1 MDILPSVIHRMTRD
15 EVRFFKLFSGRSHDR
30 SDRLDKRLFDL
41 IRHAGEGY
49 DDNRTF
55 ERLYGQGNKNA
66 YYRLK
71 NRLLQDVGK
80 SLTLQHFDDDD
91 TVHALHLLGLAKFH
105 LGRSN
110 TRAAHYYLRRA
121 ESEANRLSQYELLD
135 LIYGDLIRLSHE
147 QVSVNP
153 EAYIRLRRENQER
166 IRQVRAIDDLLAAVS
181 YRMRVTQNF
190 GTGKNPVL
198 PLLEKIVNEYA
209 HDQALLRNPQVRFRL
224 YEAVTRIL
232 LQKRDYPALEAYLL
246 GAWKEFNDAR
256 LFNRGNHD
264 AKLQM
269 LVFIVNT
276 LFKNGKSK
284 ESLRYAEILH
294 DAMEEHQRL
303 LYGKYLFFYY
313 NARVI
318 NYSKLDKDQAIAI
331 LQEMK
336 ENERVRSTPFYEMFV
351 YLNLAVLYFDKG
363 EFAQSIRQL
372 SRLFLLDAYRD
383 ADRSLRFKIA
393 IAELMIRYELN
404 DEELLERKLREAKK
418 DYRDL
423 IAKRQHPRE
432 VKMLGIIQRMLESS
446 NLRKDKVLQKQIQE
460 LVGTTSETEDT
471 EILQYG
477 NWLRGKLEI

>member
-1 MDILPSVIHRMTRD
+1 MDILPSVIRRMTRD

-30 SDRLDKRLFDL
+30 ADRLDKRLFDL
-41 IRHAGEGY
+41 IRQAGEEY
-49 DDNRTF
+49 DDDKAF
-55 ERLYGQGNKNA
+55 ERLYEEGNKNA

-121 ESEANRLSQYELLD
+121 ESEAVKLNQYELLD

-153 EAYIRLRRENQER
+153 EEYIKRRRENLER
-166 IRQVRAIDDLLAAVS
+166 IHQVRAIDDLLAAVS

-190 GTGKNPVL
+190 GSGKNPVM

-209 HDQALLRNPQVRFRL
+209 HDPALLRNPQVRFRL

-232 LQKRDYPALEAYLL
+232 LQKRDYPALEEYLL
-246 GAWKEFNDAR
+246 GTWKEFNETK

-284 ESLRYAEILH
+284 ESLHYAAILH
-294 DAMEEHQRL
+294 TAMEEHQKF
-303 LYGKYLFFYY
+303 LYGKYLFFHY
-313 NARVI
+313 NALVI
-318 NYSKLDKDQAIAI
+318 NYSKLDKDKAIAI

-336 ENERVRSTPFYEMFV
+336 ANERIRSTPFYEMFV
-351 YLNLAVLYFDKG
+351 YLNLAVLYFDKA
-363 EFAQSIRQL
+363 EFGQSIRQL
-372 SRLFLLDAYRD
+372 SRLYLLDAYRD
-383 ADRSLRFKIA
+383 ADRSLQFKIA
-393 IAELMIRYELN
+393 IAELMIRYELQ

-418 DYRDL
+418 DFRDL
-423 IAKRQHPRE
+423 ITKRQHPRE
-432 VKMLGIIQRMLESS
+432 VKMLHILQRMLESE
-446 NLRKDKVLQKQIQE
+446 NLHKDKVLQKQIQE
-460 LVGTTSETEDT
+460 LLAPTPETEDA

-477 NWLRGKLEI
+477 NWLKSKLG